1 MCPYNKFYTYNMNI
15 KFLNTEQNKTQS
27 NHELI
32 LLVYWFISNRHN
44 AMVFES
50 LKTLRRKTVG
60 LPLRIVCLNPF
71 NCQEDILHYQKIM
84 NLDFELNYDDK
95 RTALFYHINTF
106 PSFIVMEKS
115 GKILHREN
123 GISDD
128 CFHELENIIIK
139 STLSVVASSE
149 EKKGKIIPFENYK
162 NNLSILFKKI

>member
-1 MCPYNKFYTYNMNI
+1 MNI
-15 KFLNTEQNKTQS
+15 KFLNPEQNKPQS
-27 NHELI
+27 DNELI

-44 AMVFES
+44 AVIFES

-71 NCQEDILHYQKIM
+71 NCQEDILEYQKSM
-84 NLDFELNYDDK
+84 NLDFELTYDSK

-115 GKILHREN
+115 GKILHRLN

-128 CFHELENIIIK
+128 CFHELDNIITKNIQ
-139 STLSVVASSE
+139 TLAPISF
-149 EKKGKIIPFENYK
+149 EKKGKIIPIENYK

>member
-1 MCPYNKFYTYNMNI
+1 MNI
-15 KFLNTEQNKTQS
+15 KFLNTEQIKPQS

-44 AMVFES
+44 ALIFES
-50 LKTLRRKTVG
+50 LQTLRRKTVG
-60 LPLRIVCLNPF
+60 LPLRIVGLNPF
-71 NCQEDILHYQKIM
+71 NSQEDIIQYQKSL
-84 NLDFELNYDDK
+84 NLDFELTYDEK

-139 STLSVVASSE
+139 NSQPLVPMTF

>member
-1 MCPYNKFYTYNMNI
+1 MNI
-15 KFLNTEQNKTQS
+15 KFLNPEQNIPKAS
-27 NHELI
+27 NEII

-44 AMVFES
+44 NLIFDS
-50 LKTLRRKTVG
+50 LITLRKKTIG

-71 NCQEDILHYQKIM
+71 NSQEDILQYQRNM
-84 NLDFELNYDDK
+84 NLDFELIYDDK

-128 CFHELENIIIK
+128 CFFELENVINKNTQTIAA
-139 STLSVVASSE
+139 ASN
-149 EKKGKIIPFENYK
+149 EKTGKIIPFENYK

>member
-1 MCPYNKFYTYNMNI
+1 MNI
-15 KFLNTEQNKTQS
+15 KFLNPEQNKPLS
-27 NHELI
+27 NNELI

-44 AMVFES
+44 ANIFES

-60 LPLRIVCLNPF
+60 LPLRIVGLNPF
-71 NCQEDILHYQKIM
+71 NSQEDILHYQKSM
-84 NLDFELNYDDK
+84 NLDFELTYDEK

-123 GISDD
+123 GISED

-139 STLSVVASSE
+139 NTQTIAPIPL
-149 EKKGKIIPFENYK
+149 EKKGKIIPIENYK
-162 NNLSILFKKI
+162 NNLSVLFKKI

>member
-1 MCPYNKFYTYNMNI
+1 MNI
-15 KFLNTEQNKTQS
+15 KFLNPEQNKTQS
-27 NHELI
+27 NNELI

-44 AMVFES
+44 AIIFES

-60 LPLRIVCLNPF
+60 LPLRIVGLNPF
-71 NCQEDILHYQKIM
+71 NSQEDLLQYQKNM
-84 NLDFELNYDDK
+84 NLDFELSYDEK

-139 STLSVVASSE
+139 NTQTIGPILL
-149 EKKGKIIPFENYK
+149 EKKGKIIPIENYK